1 MSTDIVAECLRLR
14 RWAFSLCTRAVT
26 AHDAINAMPN
36 VSLDAWAFFLA
47 AETCPRSLSA
57 RLGAAASALPT
68 GARDVL
74 QRAALAELQR
84 VMAARAQL
92 VVIDSLAERLGVEPV
107 VLKGGVHAGDG
118 GEAFDL
124 GDLDVLLPHAEVAAF
139 GRALVEQAGYVLEPQ
154 FGQFKLTGSLTV
166 EVHDGLEVGYGV
178 DVVGGMESQPLR
190 GFRRLRRLS
199 PAAHVAYC
207 IQHTTTKHPLR
218 RGHLRDLLLVADA
231 LDDCSPSELD
241 AVERALNS
249 AASHELYAAT
259 FAVAHAMTMH
269 GPTSAR
275 ASDPFMRIAA
285 GKYAMALWFPKGSP
299 ASFPLLLD
307 HIPHFF
313 ASPGDAWR
321 LISGY
326 LRTGVEEASRWNFS
340 FASRLSPRFAV
351 VLGAA
356 VRTPYRLVA
365 LGYAGAVG
373 MRIRMNYVVRWRGM

>member
-1 MSTDIVAECLRLR
+1 
-14 RWAFSLCTRAVT
+14 
-26 AHDAINAMPN
+26 MPS

-57 RLGAAASALPT
+57 RLGSSASALPAD
-68 GARDVL
+68 ARDVL
-74 QRAALAELQR
+74 QRAARAEVQR

-92 VVIDSLAERLGVEPV
+92 VVIDELAERLGVEPV
-107 VLKGGVHAGDG
+107 VLKGGVHAADG

-124 GDLDVLLPHAEVAAF
+124 GDLDLLLQSADVAVF
-139 GRALVEQAGYVLEPQ
+139 GRALLDHAGYVYDPR
-154 FGQFKLTGSLTV
+154 FGQYKIEDGITV
-166 EVHDGLEVGYGV
+166 ELHDGLEVGYGR
-178 DVVGGMESQPLR
+178 DVVGGMESQALR

-199 PAAHVAYC
+199 PAAHVSYC

-241 AVERALNS
+241 AVQRALSS
-249 AASHELYAAT
+249 AASRALYAAT
-259 FAVAHAMTMH
+259 FAVARLMQVH
-269 GPTSAR
+269 GSATVR
-275 ASDPFMRIAA
+275 MSDPFMRIAA

-299 ASFPLLLD
+299 AAFPLLLD

-321 LISGY
+321 LVSGY
-326 LRTGVEEASRWNFS
+326 LRTDVEEASRWNFA
-340 FASRLSPRFAV
+340 FVSRLSPRLAV
-351 VLGAA
+351 VLGAV

-365 LGYAGAVG
+365 LGYACAVG
-373 MRIRMNYVVRWRGM
+373 MIIRGNYVVRWRAV